1 MYLNNCG
8 YPSGPYKTGPRE
20 LNVTSHRPNF
30 VMAWSLTLSVSGM
43 ISRGSAYSRIGSET
57 TEDQRSKQVAVAS
70 YTTPF
75 EHYDGFY
82 TMPYIDFQSLA
93 NQVFKDKYEDNKGSE
108 QNYTHEKNH

>member
-1 MYLNNCG
+1 MGRHKFRYELCI
-8 YPSGPYKTGPRE
+8 SIIVDILVGPINGAARTKRYFSSSKFCNG
-20 LNVTSHRPNF
+20 V
-30 VMAWSLTLSVSGM
+30 VSVSGM

-82 TMPYIDFQSLA
+82 TMPYIEFQSLA
-93 NQVFKDKYEDNKGSE
+93 DCQ
-108 QNYTHEKNH
+108 